1 MRILTENLYGYRKLL
16 FPESQAKRVL
26 IHILFWG
33 FFILY
38 HLLFFIPAFS
48 ERLKDP
54 ELIWVYVLYYGRY
67 IPIFYLMQMSY
78 RISKKALKGAM
89 LFLVLFLSAF
99 LAEHMVTLSL
109 YQYFQATI
117 GLEHLPGNF
126 PVLGKLYLIPISL
139 KDGRD
144 WLVFTYDLLE
154 MQLLILPIGIKMIK
168 YGVSQDIEEIIHQKN
183 QVQSELNTLR
193 GQLAPHFIFNLL
205 NSVHSEIRSVSK
217 ASANYIAQAAELIRF
232 SLYEACQDSIALD
245 SELYYIEQYVELES
259 LRTSQRAEINFTKK
273 GSLNMPYQVPAL
285 MLITLVENAFKHSV
299 HATAQRSC
307 VEITSEVRDERLHF
321 LVTNSIPIDKPSK
334 SNFHKKQGGL
344 GLMNLKRA
352 LQLHFPANHELRIEQ
367 SSTLFSVKLQI
378 PLSRKLRS

>member
-1 MRILTENLYGYRKLL
+1 MRILTENLYSYRKLL
-16 FPESQAKRVL
+16 FPDNQAKRVL
-26 IHILFWG
+26 IHMLFWG

-48 ERLKDP
+48 DRLKDS
-54 ELIWVYVLYYGRY
+54 ELIWVNVLYYGRY

-78 RISKKALKGAM
+78 RISKKVLKGAV

-109 YQYFQATI
+109 YQYFQAAI

-139 KDGRD
+139 KNGKD

-168 YGVSQDIEEIIHQKN
+168 YGVSQDIEEIIRQKN

-193 GQLAPHFIFNLL
+193 GQLAPHFTFNLL

-232 SLYEACQDSIALD
+232 SLYEACQDFIPLD

-273 GSLNMPYQVPAL
+273 GSVNTHYQVPAL

-299 HATAQRSC
+299 HATTQRSC
-307 VEITSEVRDERLHF
+307 VEITSDVCEERLHF
-321 LVTNSIPIDKPSK
+321 QVTNSIPIDKPPK
-334 SNFHKKQGGL
+334 SNVHKKQGGL

-352 LQLHFPANHELRIEQ
+352 LQLYFPATHELIIEQ
-367 SSTLFSVKLQI
+367 SSTLFSIKLQV
-378 PLSRKLRS
+378 PLSRKLPS